1 METKYIPAVV
11 GDTMISALKFT
22 SDKWTDKDLAFDTR
36 EEAILWLKNNGHEDK
51 KVV

>member
-22 SDKWTDKDLAFDTR
+22 SDKWTENDIAFDTR
-36 EEAILWLKNNGHEDK
+36 EEAIQWLKDKGHEDK